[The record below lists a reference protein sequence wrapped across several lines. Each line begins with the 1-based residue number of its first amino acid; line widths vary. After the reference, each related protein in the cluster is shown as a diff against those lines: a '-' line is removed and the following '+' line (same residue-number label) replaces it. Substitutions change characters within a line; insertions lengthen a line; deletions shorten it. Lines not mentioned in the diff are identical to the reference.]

1 MYSILLVII
10 YISFISLG
18 LPDALLGSAWP
29 SMFQTLNVPVS
40 YAGIISMII
49 SGGTIVSTLFS
60 GKSIH
65 KLGTGKLTTISVGM
79 TAIALFGFSIST
91 SFWHLCLWGIP
102 YGLGAG
108 SVDAALNNFV
118 ALHYKARHMN
128 WLHCFWGVGAT
139 LGPYIM
145 GILLTNGFKWNS
157 GYFTISLIQIVLTS
171 VLFFTLPLWNEK
183 KTGNK
188 TKEEEEYKNYSL
200 KEVITLPG
208 AMSIMI
214 AFFSYCAL
222 EATTGLW
229 AASYLVLNR
238 GIAAEIAAK
247 WAASFYFGITIGRF
261 ISGFITFKMNNK
273 NMIRLGQGIIILG
286 LLLLILPFSNY
297 TAFIGLILIGLGC
310 APIYPSLI
318 HSTPSNFGKDVSH
331 SIIGVQMASAYL
343 GITLMPPL
351 FGFLQ
356 EHFDIRLY
364 PIYLTILAFLMIAM
378 VEKANGIFVRKPVI
392 NSNP

>member
-29 SMFQTLNVPVS
+29 SMYETLNVPVS
-40 YAGIISMII
+40 YAGILSMII

-65 KLGTGKLTTISVGM
+65 KFGTGKLTTLSVGM
-79 TAIALFGFSIST
+79 TAVALFGFSIST

-171 VLFFTLPLWNEK
+171 VLFFTLPLWKEK
-183 KTGNK
+183 KTDNK
-188 TKEEEEYKNYSL
+188 IKEEGYKNYSL
-200 KEVITLPG
+200 KEVIALPG

-318 HSTPSNFGKDVSH
+318 HSTPTNFGKDVSH

-343 GITLMPPL
+343 GTTLMPPL

-356 EHFDIRLY
+356 EHLDIRLY
-364 PIYLTILAFLMIAM
+364 PIYLTILVLLMIVM
-378 VEKANGIFVRKPVI
+378 VEKANGLILRKPVM

>member
-29 SMFQTLNVPVS
+29 SMYETLNVPVS
-40 YAGIISMII
+40 YAGILSMII

-60 GKSIH
+60 GKFIH
-65 KLGTGKLTTISVGM
+65 KLGTGKLTAISVGM

-139 LGPYIM
+139 IGPYIM
-145 GILLTNGFKWNS
+145 GILLTKGFKWNS

-171 VLFFTLPLWNEK
+171 VLFFTLPLWKEK
-183 KTGNK
+183 KTDNK
-188 TKEEEEYKNYSL
+188 VKEEKYKNYSL

-208 AMSIMI
+208 TMSIMI

-286 LLLLILPFSNY
+286 LLLLFLPFSNY

-318 HSTPSNFGKDVSH
+318 HSTPTNFGKDVSH

-343 GITLMPPL
+343 GTTLMPPL

-364 PIYLTILAFLMIAM
+364 PIYLIILAFLMIVM
-378 VEKANGIFVRKPVI
+378 VEKANGLILRKPVI
-392 NSNP
+392 NSKP

>member
-18 LPDALLGSAWP
+18 LPDTLLGSAWP
-29 SMFQTLNVPVS
+29 SMYETLNVPVS

-49 SGGTIVSTLFS
+49 SGGTIISTLFS
-60 GKSIH
+60 GKSIR
-65 KLGTGKLTTISVGM
+65 KLGTGKLTAISVGM
-79 TAIALFGFSIST
+79 TAIALFGFSISNT
-91 SFWHLCLWGIP
+91 FWHLCLWGIP

-139 LGPYIM
+139 IGPYIM

-171 VLFFTLPLWNEK
+171 VLFFTLPLWKDK
-183 KTGNK
+183 KTDNK
-188 TKEEEEYKNYSL
+188 AEEEKYKNYSL
-200 KEVITLPG
+200 KDVVALPG
-208 AMSIMI
+208 VMSIMI

-238 GIAAEIAAK
+238 GMSAEIAAK

-310 APIYPSLI
+310 APIYPSLM
-318 HSTPSNFGKDVSH
+318 HSTPTNFGKDASH
-331 SIIGVQMASAYL
+331 SIIGLQMASAYL

-364 PIYLTILAFLMIAM
+364 PIYLTILVFLMIAM
-378 VEKANGIFVRKPVI
+378 VEKANSLFLRKPVI

>member
-29 SMFQTLNVPVS
+29 SMYETLNVPVS
-40 YAGIISMII
+40 YAGILSMII

-60 GKSIH
+60 GKFIH
-65 KLGTGKLTTISVGM
+65 KLGTGKLTAISVGM

-139 LGPYIM
+139 IGPYIM
-145 GILLTNGFKWNS
+145 GILLTKGFKWNS

-171 VLFFTLPLWNEK
+171 VLFFTLPLWKEK

-188 TKEEEEYKNYSL
+188 TKEEKYKNYSL

-208 AMSIMI
+208 TMSIMI

-286 LLLLILPFSNY
+286 LLLLFLPFSNY

-318 HSTPSNFGKDVSH
+318 HSTPTNFGKDVSH

-343 GITLMPPL
+343 GTTLMPPL

-364 PIYLTILAFLMIAM
+364 PIYLIILAFLMIVM
-378 VEKANGIFVRKPVI
+378 VEKANGLILRKPVI
-392 NSNP
+392 NSKP

>member
-40 YAGIISMII
+40 YAGIIAMII

-65 KLGTGKLTTISVGM
+65 KFGTGKLTTLSVGM
-79 TAIALFGFSIST
+79 TAVALFGFSIST

-139 LGPYIM
+139 IGPYIM
-145 GILLTNGFKWNS
+145 GILLTKGFKWNS

-171 VLFFTLPLWNEK
+171 VLFFTLPLWKEK

-188 TKEEEEYKNYSL
+188 TKEEKYKNYSL

-208 AMSIMI
+208 TMSIMI

-318 HSTPSNFGKDVSH
+318 HSTPTNFGKDVSH

>member
-29 SMFQTLNVPVS
+29 SMYETLNVPVS
-40 YAGIISMII
+40 YAGILSMIV

-60 GKSIH
+60 GKFIH
-65 KLGTGKLTTISVGM
+65 KLGTGKLTAISVGM

-139 LGPYIM
+139 IGPYIM

-171 VLFFTLPLWNEK
+171 VLFFTLPLWKEK
-183 KTGNK
+183 KTDNK
-188 TKEEEEYKNYSL
+188 AKEEKYKNYSL
-200 KEVITLPG
+200 KEVVTLPG

-238 GIAAEIAAK
+238 GIAAETAAK

-297 TAFIGLILIGLGC
+297 TAFIGLILMGLGC

-318 HSTPSNFGKDVSH
+318 HSTPTNFGKDVSH

-356 EHFDIRLY
+356 EYFNIRLY
-364 PIYLTILAFLMIAM
+364 PIYLTILTFLMILMA
-378 VEKANGIFVRKPVI
+378 EKANSLFLRKPAI

>member
-40 YAGIISMII
+40 YAGIIAMII

-65 KLGTGKLTTISVGM
+65 KFGTGKLTTLSVGM
-79 TAIALFGFSIST
+79 TAVALFGFSIST

-171 VLFFTLPLWNEK
+171 VLFFTLPLWKEK
-183 KTGNK
+183 KTDNK
-188 TKEEEEYKNYSL
+188 IKEEGYKNYSL
-200 KEVITLPG
+200 KEVIALPG

-318 HSTPSNFGKDVSH
+318 HSTPTNFGKDVSH

-343 GITLMPPL
+343 GTTLMPPL

-356 EHFDIRLY
+356 EHLDIRLY
-364 PIYLTILAFLMIAM
+364 PIYLTILVLLMIVM
-378 VEKANGIFVRKPVI
+378 VEKANGLILRKPVM

>member
-1 MYSILLVII
+1 
-10 YISFISLG
+10 
-18 LPDALLGSAWP
+18 
-29 SMFQTLNVPVS
+29 
-40 YAGIISMII
+40 MII

-60 GKSIH
+60 GKFIH
-65 KLGTGKLTTISVGM
+65 KLGTGKLTAISVGM

-139 LGPYIM
+139 IGPYIM
-145 GILLTNGFKWNS
+145 GILLTKGFKWNS

-171 VLFFTLPLWNEK
+171 VLFFTLPLWKEK

-188 TKEEEEYKNYSL
+188 TKEEKYKNYSL

-208 AMSIMI
+208 TMSIMI

-286 LLLLILPFSNY
+286 LLLLFLPFSNY

-318 HSTPSNFGKDVSH
+318 HSTPTNFGKDVSH

-343 GITLMPPL
+343 GTTLMPPL

-364 PIYLTILAFLMIAM
+364 PIYLIILAFLMILM
-378 VEKANGIFVRKPVI
+378 VEKANGLILRKPVI
-392 NSNP
+392 NSKP

>member
-29 SMFQTLNVPVS
+29 SMYETLNVPVS
-40 YAGIISMII
+40 YAGIIAMII
-49 SGGTIVSTLFS
+49 SGGTIFSTLFS
-60 GKSIH
+60 GKFIH
-65 KLGTGKLTTISVGM
+65 KLGTGKLTSISVGM

-157 GYFTISLIQIVLTS
+157 GYFTISLIQIALTS
-171 VLFFTLPLWNEK
+171 VLFLTLPLWKEK
-183 KTGNK
+183 KTDNK
-188 TKEEEEYKNYSL
+188 TKEGEYKNYSL
-200 KEVITLPG
+200 KDVVALPG

-238 GIAAEIAAK
+238 GISAEIAAK

-310 APIYPSLI
+310 APIYPSLM
-318 HSTPSNFGKDVSH
+318 HSTPTNFGKDVSH

-364 PIYLTILAFLMIAM
+364 PIYLIILAFLMIVM
-378 VEKANGIFVRKPVI
+378 VENANNLFLRKPVI

>member
-29 SMFQTLNVPVS
+29 SMYTTLNVPVS

-49 SGGTIVSTLFS
+49 SGGTIFSTLFS
-60 GKSIH
+60 GKSIY
-65 KLGTGKLTTISVGM
+65 KLGTGKLTAISVGM
-79 TAIALFGFSIST
+79 TAIALFGFSVST

-171 VLFFTLPLWNEK
+171 VLFFTLPLWKEK
-183 KTGNK
+183 KTDNK
-188 TKEEEEYKNYSL
+188 TKEGEYKNYSL
-200 KEVITLPG
+200 KDVVALPG

-238 GIAAEIAAK
+238 GISAEIAAK

-310 APIYPSLI
+310 APIYPSLM
-318 HSTPSNFGKDVSH
+318 HSTPTNFGKDVSH

-364 PIYLTILAFLMIAM
+364 PIYLIILAFLMIVM
-378 VEKANGIFVRKPVI
+378 VENANNLFLRKPVI

>member
-1 MYSILLVII
+1 
-10 YISFISLG
+10 
-18 LPDALLGSAWP
+18 
-29 SMFQTLNVPVS
+29 
-40 YAGIISMII
+40 
-49 SGGTIVSTLFS
+49 
-60 GKSIH
+60 
-65 KLGTGKLTTISVGM
+65 
-79 TAIALFGFSIST
+79 
-91 SFWHLCLWGIP
+91 
-102 YGLGAG
+102 
-108 SVDAALNNFV
+108 
-118 ALHYKARHMN
+118 
-128 WLHCFWGVGAT
+128 
-139 LGPYIM
+139 M

-157 GYFTISLIQIVLTS
+157 GYFTISLIQIALTL
-171 VLFFTLPLWNEK
+171 VLFFTLPLWKEK
-183 KTGNK
+183 KTNNK
-188 TKEEEEYKNYSL
+188 SKEEEYKNYSL
-200 KEVITLPG
+200 KDVVALPG

-238 GIAAEIAAK
+238 GISAEIAAK

-310 APIYPSLI
+310 APIYPSLM
-318 HSTPSNFGKDVSH
+318 HSTPTNFGKDVSH

-364 PIYLTILAFLMIAM
+364 PIYLIILAFLMIVM
-378 VEKANGIFVRKPVI
+378 VENANNLFLRKPVI

>member
-145 GILLTNGFKWNS
+145 GILLTSGFKWNS
-157 GYFTISLIQIVLTS
+157 GYFTISLIQIALTS
-171 VLFFTLPLWNEK
+171 VLFLTLPLWKEK

-188 TKEEEEYKNYSL
+188 TKEEEYKNYSL

-286 LLLLILPFSNY
+286 LLLLFLPFSNY

-318 HSTPSNFGKDVSH
+318 HSTPTNFGKDVSH

-343 GITLMPPL
+343 GTTLMPPL

-356 EHFDIRLY
+356 KHFDIRLY
-364 PIYLTILAFLMIAM
+364 PIYLIILAFLMIVM
-378 VEKANGIFVRKPVI
+378 VEKANGLILRKPVI
-392 NSNP
+392 NSKP

>member
-29 SMFQTLNVPVS
+29 SMYETLNVPVS
-40 YAGIISMII
+40 YAGILSMII

-60 GKSIH
+60 GKFIH
-65 KLGTGKLTTISVGM
+65 KLGTGKLTAISVGM

-139 LGPYIM
+139 IGPYIM
-145 GILLTNGFKWNS
+145 GILLTKGFKWNS

-171 VLFFTLPLWNEK
+171 VLFFTLPLWKEK

-188 TKEEEEYKNYSL
+188 TKEEKYKNYSL

-208 AMSIMI
+208 TMSIMI

-318 HSTPSNFGKDVSH
+318 HSTPTNFGKDVSH

>member
-79 TAIALFGFSIST
+79 TAVALFGFSIST

-139 LGPYIM
+139 IGPYIM
-145 GILLTNGFKWNS
+145 GILLTKGFKWNS

-171 VLFFTLPLWNEK
+171 VLFFTLPLWKEK

-188 TKEEEEYKNYSL
+188 TKEEKYKNYSL

-208 AMSIMI
+208 TMSIMI

-286 LLLLILPFSNY
+286 LLLLFLPFSNY

-318 HSTPSNFGKDVSH
+318 HSTPTNFGKDVSH

-343 GITLMPPL
+343 GTTLMPPL

-364 PIYLTILAFLMIAM
+364 PIYLIILAFLMILM
-378 VEKANGIFVRKPVI
+378 VEKANGLILRKPVI
-392 NSNP
+392 NSKP

>member
-18 LPDALLGSAWP
+18 LPDTLLGSAWP
-29 SMFQTLNVPVS
+29 SMYETLNVPVS

-49 SGGTIVSTLFS
+49 SGGTIISTLFS
-60 GKSIH
+60 GKSIR
-65 KLGTGKLTTISVGM
+65 KLGTGKLTAISVGM
-79 TAIALFGFSIST
+79 TAIALFGFST
-91 SFWHLCLWGIP
+91 SNTFWHLCLWGIP

-157 GYFTISLIQIVLTS
+157 GYFTISLIQIALTL
-171 VLFFTLPLWNEK
+171 VLFFTLPLWKEK
-183 KTGNK
+183 KTNNK
-188 TKEEEEYKNYSL
+188 SKEEEYKNYSL
-200 KEVITLPG
+200 KDVVALPG

-238 GIAAEIAAK
+238 GIAAETAAK
-247 WAASFYFGITIGRF
+247 WAALFYFGITIGRF

-318 HSTPSNFGKDVSH
+318 HSTPTNFGKDVSH

-343 GITLMPPL
+343 GTTLMPPL

-356 EHFDIRLY
+356 ELFDIRLY
-364 PIYLTILAFLMIAM
+364 PIYLTILAFLMIVM
-378 VEKANGIFVRKPVI
+378 VEKANSLFLRKQVRH
-392 NSNP
+392 SNP

>member
-18 LPDALLGSAWP
+18 LPDTLLGSAWP
-29 SMFQTLNVPVS
+29 SMYETLNVPVS

-49 SGGTIVSTLFS
+49 SCGTIISTLFS
-60 GKSIH
+60 GKSIR
-65 KLGTGKLTTISVGM
+65 KLGTGKLTAISVGM
-79 TAIALFGFSIST
+79 TAIALFGFSISNT
-91 SFWHLCLWGIP
+91 FWHLCLWGIP

-157 GYFTISLIQIVLTS
+157 GYFTISLIQIALTL
-171 VLFFTLPLWNEK
+171 VLFFTLPLWKEK
-183 KTGNK
+183 KTNNK
-188 TKEEEEYKNYSL
+188 SKEEEYKNYSL
-200 KEVITLPG
+200 KDVVALPG

-238 GIAAEIAAK
+238 GIAAETAAK

-273 NMIRLGQGIIILG
+273 NMVRLGQGIIILG
-286 LLLLILPFSNY
+286 LLLLILPFINY

-310 APIYPSLI
+310 APIFPSLI
-318 HSTPSNFGKDVSH
+318 HSTPTNFGKDVSH

-343 GITLMPPL
+343 GTTLMPPL

-356 EHFDIRLY
+356 EYFDIRLY
-364 PIYLTILAFLMIAM
+364 PIYLTILVFLMIVM
-378 VEKANGIFVRKPVI
+378 VEKANGLFMRKQVRH
-392 NSNP
+392 SNP

>member
-29 SMFQTLNVPVS
+29 SMYETLNVPVS
-40 YAGIISMII
+40 YAGIIAMII
-49 SGGTIVSTLFS
+49 SGGTIFSTLFS
-60 GKSIH
+60 GKFIH
-65 KLGTGKLTTISVGM
+65 KLGTGKLTSISVGM

-157 GYFTISLIQIVLTS
+157 GYFTISLIQIALTS
-171 VLFFTLPLWNEK
+171 VLFLTLPLWKEK
-183 KTGNK
+183 KTDNK
-188 TKEEEEYKNYSL
+188 TKEEGYKNYSL
-200 KEVITLPG
+200 KEVIALPG

-273 NMIRLGQGIIILG
+273 NMVRLGQGIIILG

-297 TAFIGLILIGLGC
+297 TVFIGLILIGLGC

-318 HSTPSNFGKDVSH
+318 HSTPTNFGKNVSH

-343 GITLMPPL
+343 GTTLMPPL

-364 PIYLTILAFLMIAM
+364 PIYLIILAFLMILMA
-378 VEKANGIFVRKPVI
+378 EKANGLFLRKPVI

>member
-139 LGPYIM
+139 IGPYIM
-145 GILLTNGFKWNS
+145 GILLTKGFKWNS

-171 VLFFTLPLWNEK
+171 VLFFTLPLWKEK

-188 TKEEEEYKNYSL
+188 TKEEKYKNYSL

-208 AMSIMI
+208 TMSIMI

-318 HSTPSNFGKDVSH
+318 HSTPTNFGKDVSH

>member
-139 LGPYIM
+139 IGPYIM
-145 GILLTNGFKWNS
+145 GILLTKGFKWNS

-171 VLFFTLPLWNEK
+171 VLFFTLPLWKEK

-188 TKEEEEYKNYSL
+188 TKEEKYKNYSL

-208 AMSIMI
+208 TMSIMI